1 MGGRQRTE
9 ESIRTG
15 KRFGEFLR
23 RELCELD
30 VSVNH
35 FEVLTGIYHGSV
47 GTWKKHGFDPAFSRV
62 LTCCEELGRL
72 KGQTTMD
79 TFMDCVRFI
88 SENDGST
95 GEQVGGNF
103 FAGGDLL

>member
-1 MGGRQRTE
+1 MGGRQRTKTT
-9 ESIRTG
+9 IRTG

-30 VSVNH
+30 VSVNQ

-47 GTWKKHGFDPAFSRV
+47 GIWKKHGFDPAFSRV
-62 LTCCEELGRL
+62 LTCCEQLAQL
-72 KGQTTMD
+72 KGTTTMD
-79 TFMDCVRFI
+79 TLSDCVKFI
-88 SENDGST
+88 SENDEST

-103 FAGGDLL
+103 FARGDLL